1 MWPFKKSA
9 SASAVVA
16 EIVGAADQDKALLAE
31 FGLKVDDLQVL
42 LLQHALLL
50 LAVRFLPV
58 SPAWEAAIGNSL
70 ALHCA
75 EHDPQN
81 KLRLGLVLYQYPLDE
96 SPFDIASFYGSNNSV
111 CRPIVK
117 AVEYFYTLNA
127 LQPERMQVLTHTMM
141 CTGTLVAAA
150 RLITGIEKSMAVE
163 P

>member
-1 MWPFKKSA
+1 MWPFKKRA

-16 EIVGAADQDKALLAE
+16 EIVAAVDRKVLFAE
-31 FGLKVDDLQVL
+31 FGLKVDDLYVL
-42 LLQHALLL
+42 LLQHTLLL

-58 SPAWEAAIGNSL
+58 SPAWEAAIANSL

-75 EHDPQN
+75 EHDSEN
-81 KLRLGLVLYQYPLDE
+81 KLRLGLVLYQYPFDE
-96 SPFDIASFYGSNNSV
+96 GPFDKASFYGTNNSL

-127 LQPERMQVLTHTMM
+127 LQPDRMQILTHAMM

-150 RLITGIEKSMAVE
+150 KLITDIDKSMTVG